1 MTFTNTKESG
11 LENLSAPNAC
21 PEVITALAEWKGGS
35 GRFVPAKDL
44 CVIVEKGS
52 ALEAVAALF
61 ADGYEAVTQ
70 RPVEVK
76 SGSVEDMAAGDIYLG
91 YADAA
96 AGLGEE
102 GYFCDI
108 QWVTQND
115 KRYAVLIYNGLWART
130 FTIYDLDRQT
140 EYYAHEDGNGVITSI
155 FKNYNNT
162 GVEFYEDS
170 PVIYR
175 LMGKEDDHLKIGF
188 AINAKDNTSINGEY
202 VYNTVSE
209 SITGFNYSQSSNQ

>member
-1 MTFTNTKESG
+1 MQSGNTTYVE
-11 LENLSAPNAC
+11 
-21 PEVITALAEWKGGS
+21 IQTQ
-35 GRFVPAKDL
+35 KDATGNEIIKQIIL
-44 CVIVEKGS
+44 NPGTSPRKMP
-52 ALEAVAALF
+52 L
-61 ADGYEAVTQ
+61 
-70 RPVEVK
+70 K
-76 SGSVEDMAAGDIYLG
+76 
-91 YADAA
+91 
-96 AGLGEE
+96 E